1 MAEPTNN
8 TQNADP
14 TVRDGKHLMLSES
27 PSYNVLVK
35 PAEMEE
41 AVNTRG
47 RVFNREVKASETVQF
62 ANHRAWVTPAQVA
75 ALRKCVDY
83 WYGIHFIAASDL
95 RAKLES
101 PDSEKRKEGKEF
113 IVRMG
118 RKDVIVR
125 NEPVTTSD
133 DVMAE
138 IGVDLKKTRGV
149 PAGV

>member
-1 MAEPTNN
+1 MAENN
-8 TQNADP
+8 NDP
-14 TVRDGKHLMLSES
+14 TVRDGKHLILSES

-47 RVFNREVKASETVQF
+47 RVYNREVKPSETVQF
-62 ANHRAWVTPAQVA
+62 ANHRAWVTAAQMA
-75 ALRKCVDY
+75 ALRKCVDF
-83 WYGIHFIAASDL
+83 WYGVHFIAAADL

-101 PDSEKRKEGKEF
+101 SDAEKRKEGKEF

-125 NEPVTTSD
+125 NDSTTTSD

-138 IGVDLKKTRGV
+138 IGVDLKKTRGIPV
-149 PAGV
+149 GV